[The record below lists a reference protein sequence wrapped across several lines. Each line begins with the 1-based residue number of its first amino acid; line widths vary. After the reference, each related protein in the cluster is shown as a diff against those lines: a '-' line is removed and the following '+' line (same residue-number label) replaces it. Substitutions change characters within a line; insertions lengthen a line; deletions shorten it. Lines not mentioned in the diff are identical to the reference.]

1 MDTVIAVAGTLAG
14 AVVTGLLQHR
24 ATARTERAAR
34 REREEREWLA
44 SVTELARA
52 VSAHRAAMWALR
64 HAELTGASAERVDV
78 LRDASHT
85 TRGAVTAPAVML
97 RLLTSSARL
106 RAAADEAV
114 HATYGMR
121 DAVSVA
127 DLDARRQRALGAH
140 DAFVDAAAVAARP
153 GGERR

>member
-1 MDTVIAVAGTLAG
+1 MDTVIAVVGTLAG

-44 SVTELARA
+44 AVTELARA

-64 HAELTGASAERVDV
+64 HAELTGAPVERVDV
-78 LRDASHT
+78 LRDAAHA
-85 TRGAVTAPAVML
+85 TRGAVTGPVVML
-97 RLLTSSARL
+97 RLVTGSARL

-127 DLDARRQRALGAH
+127 DLDARRRAALAAH
-140 DAFVDAAAVAARP
+140 DAFVDVAVAALP
-153 GGERR
+153 GGERL